1 MEHFDD
7 IDLKRLADI
16 LFKHIAFIIAFTLI
30 VGVGAFVYS
39 EAVIAPEYESAIT
52 MYVIN
57 DSEVT
62 LQKTY
67 ASDIQ
72 ASQMLVDTYK
82 VIVKSDTVLNKVSQ
96 KLEEKG
102 LEGYTAEGLRQGITA
117 NAVEETEIFEVKVK
131 ADDPKTSY
139 VIANVIADVAPDIIR
154 DFVEASSVKIIDY
167 AVEGNQ
173 VSPNVQKNM
182 MLGLLIGLFLSCIF
196 IILREVFDTRIK
208 TDDELEQWFSYP
220 MLAVIPDISS
230 SQNRKTSGYYYRK
243 HGTELYKTEMKEGGK

>member
-117 NAVEETEIFEVKVK
+117 NAVEETEIFEVKV
-131 ADDPKTSY
+131 
-139 VIANVIADVAPDIIR
+139 
-154 DFVEASSVKIIDY
+154 
-167 AVEGNQ
+167 
-173 VSPNVQKNM
+173 
-182 MLGLLIGLFLSCIF
+182 
-196 IILREVFDTRIK
+196 
-208 TDDELEQWFSYP
+208 
-220 MLAVIPDISS
+220 
-230 SQNRKTSGYYYRK
+230 
-243 HGTELYKTEMKEGGK
+243 